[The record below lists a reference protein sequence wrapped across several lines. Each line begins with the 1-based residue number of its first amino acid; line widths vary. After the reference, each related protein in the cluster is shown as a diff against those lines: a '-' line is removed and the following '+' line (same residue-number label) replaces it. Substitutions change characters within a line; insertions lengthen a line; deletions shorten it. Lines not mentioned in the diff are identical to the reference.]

1 MSGSTA
7 RASAVVPHL
16 MGGSTARAV
25 VPHMRH
31 GSTAPRQIR
40 TSSNLRKARET
51 AAVLRLDKSTT
62 RQHIKY
68 DSYAT
73 RLSYILLLHRF
84 GLKSQEQQ
92 ASPQKPRSER
102 TTKKKRDLGKN
113 LGPWQEE
120 VVGND
125 PTGRNPRRVAGDGD
139 PARAS
144 GAVLERERRGE
155 RDNEWVWGVGTP
167 LPES

>member
-1 MSGSTA
+1 
-7 RASAVVPHL
+7 

-92 ASPQKPRSER
+92 ASPQKPRSKR
-102 TTKKKRDLGKN
+102 IAKKKRDLGKT
-113 LGPWQEE
+113 LVHGKRKWWGMIPPVGIRGEWPETEIRRGP
-120 VVGND
+120 
-125 PTGRNPRRVAGDGD
+125 
-139 PARAS
+139 PAPFLS
-144 GAVLERERRGE
+144 ERERDVGRE
-155 RDNEWVWGVGTP
+155 TNEWVWGVGTP